1 MRLSG
6 MMTAVSAALL
16 ILGCGQSGTAVKP
29 AAAPGEVAAPQSGG
43 LDIGDAEHHLA
54 IEARLA
60 PEAKSPTITSE
71 DLVDDTKNLT
81 MVTLTVGHPIP
92 ESLPISFSLRS
103 TEDFGAS
110 PVAVLGTVLRDDQP
124 IGEFNVVAGLG
135 ARSLPA
141 RAAGQAPAVWTF
153 DVLEGLDTVPAT
165 MLVNAR
171 ITLKLAPQGT
181 PEADID
187 PLSFQAGPD
196 SETIEFTNPVR
207 INFAP
212 APATNAA
219 ETPAASPVE
228 AAAP

>member
-1 MRLSG
+1 
-6 MMTAVSAALL
+6 MMTAAAAAVLM
-16 ILGCGQSGTAVKP
+16 LGCGQSGTATKP
-29 AAAPGEVAAPQSGG
+29 AAAPSDVAVPQSGG

-54 IEARLA
+54 VEARLA
-60 PEAKSPTITSE
+60 AEAKSPTITSE

-81 MVTLTVGHPIP
+81 MVTLTVGHPVP
-92 ESLPISFSLRS
+92 DSLPISFSLRS
-103 TEDFGAS
+103 TEDFGTS
-110 PVAVLGTVLRDDQP
+110 PVVVLGTALRDDQP
-124 IGEFNVVAGLG
+124 MGEFHTVAGLG

-153 DVLEGLDTVPAT
+153 DVLDGLESVPET

-181 PEADID
+181 SEADID
-187 PLSFQAGPD
+187 PLTFQVGPD
-196 SETIEFTNPVR
+196 SETIEFSNPVR

-212 APATNAA
+212 APAVAAA
-219 ETPAASPVE
+219 EAPVE